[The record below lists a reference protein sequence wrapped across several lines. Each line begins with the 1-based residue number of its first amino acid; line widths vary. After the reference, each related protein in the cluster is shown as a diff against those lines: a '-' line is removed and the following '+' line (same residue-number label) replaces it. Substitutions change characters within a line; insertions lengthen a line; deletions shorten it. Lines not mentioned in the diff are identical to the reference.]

1 MIAKETPSV
10 PVAMEKVRG
19 RLERWRSTRAA
30 RRAPIPAALWAAAVR
45 VARRHG
51 LYLTART
58 LRLDYTALK
67 QHLQAADARATV
79 PASPTF
85 VEFAPLPVPTSPC
98 DCVIEIEAPRGGRM
112 RVQVKGVPDLV
123 ALSRAVWSSEA

>member
-1 MIAKETPSV
+1 M
-10 PVAMEKVRG
+10 
-19 RLERWRSTRAA
+19 
-30 RRAPIPAALWAAAVR
+30 
-45 VARRHG
+45 ARRHG
-51 LYLTART
+51 LYPTART

-67 QHLQAADARATV
+67 KHLEAADERAPV

-85 VEFAPLPVPTSPC
+85 VELAPLPVPTSPC